1 MAEVKFNKNYKD
13 LELDKLVKAG
23 EPVEMTVKRADEI
36 VSKVKAQSDRF
47 KGYEDFAY
55 ERLDKADD
63 KTDGKTDDK
72 TDGKTD
78 DKTDKKKDEEG
89 K

>member
-55 ERLDKADD
+55 ERLDKPDD
-63 KTDGKTDDK
+63 KTDDKKEDKADDK
-72 TDGKTD
+72 KD
-78 DKTDKKKDEEG
+78 DKKDEEG